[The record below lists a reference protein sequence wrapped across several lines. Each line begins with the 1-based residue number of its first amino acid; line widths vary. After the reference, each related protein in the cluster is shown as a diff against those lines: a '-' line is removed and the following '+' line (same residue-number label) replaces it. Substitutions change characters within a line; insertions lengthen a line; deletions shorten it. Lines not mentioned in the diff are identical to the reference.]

1 MEGAMIQSYTGS
13 MGGRYSTLTDIV
25 IIWDWS
31 RTEDFELRFPHDE
44 PGDCVVTINRGY
56 IIAKGMELSF
66 LRHWFESWLRRRY
79 RLWVAYQWLV
89 YRPHFGRYLL
99 TGQRSEYR
107 RQK

>member
-1 MEGAMIQSYTGS
+1 MIQSYTGS

-44 PGDCVVTINRGY
+44 PGDCIITLHGGY
-56 IIAKGMELSF
+56 IVAKGAERRF
-66 LRHWFESWLRRRY
+66 LRFWLEGWLRRRR
-79 RLWVAYQWLV
+79 RLWAAYQWLV

-99 TGQRSEYR
+99 TGKRIEYR